1 MAKTVQPIAI
11 ELGIKGG
18 EKLGAL
24 NRSFRDLS
32 KQIKLSDADIIQA
45 TKDVAKFAQEAGD
58 SEATIRAQIKAFEGL
73 RAQANVTSTVY
84 RDLGKGIVDLKASL
98 DGLGAKS
105 QARAKN
111 LAEIGTSAKSS
122 VSQIKKAIE
131 ELKLLSKEARTGSD
145 AFARLKSNIA
155 DMGEALELAEGKA
168 KKQKEISNL
177 LNGTLR
183 KSSTLI
189 GLQAKAYRE
198 RVAITEKQIQAID
211 LLSKKERSTVAN
223 TEKRVRLEEQ
233 LQNQLLKVAQTGYLE
248 FIASSRSETIKLAEA
263 FNTTDASINSFR
275 TRLKALDAD
284 FGKLPNTTA
293 GLNQKLAELK
303 IELNNTVR
311 SSSDYTRVSNEII
324 GIQKELSKE
333 TGESA
338 QAFERLKRAQEGAAR
353 RATKLEGIGDYVASM
368 SVLGVRGGYA
378 DSVSGL
384 SAEAFAGRVA
394 RGGTPVIGQ
403 MRSRQGRPQGY
414 RDPASGAMIAPGVGT
429 FASRRAF
436 RQAGA
441 TAYDRPVS
449 PELPPAMVAAREARK
464 KEIEDRISNLKNIN
478 AENDALREQAAIR
491 RSIEKNQRRVA
502 AKAPREQ
509 PMREISAFYGQIG
522 EIGMGK
528 IVTDIDMMG
537 KSYKEVSADI
547 RAATAASNGSIS
559 SLEKQRSVWIQLRN
573 GLDPASD
580 AFKEV
585 TRDIERVDRAL
596 EKTSRTRRKFSPGKA
611 AQVAGATISGG
622 IFGGPEGF
630 LGGAIGGAVG
640 GVGGSFAGAALG
652 AQVGGLR
659 RELGGY
665 AEYAAQIEKLKI
677 ALKGLTKDQN
687 EFNYALAASQKV
699 TQDFNIP
706 QQESIRGIT
715 RLAAAIKGAGGPLT
729 DAEVVFRNVT
739 TAIKATGGSAQDVEG
754 AVTAMVQV
762 FSKGKVS
769 AEELSGQLGERLPG
783 AVTMFAKANNMSLTE
798 LQDNLKAGTVGLN
811 ELMKF
816 VRSLGDTYGATARKI
831 SDSNADAGARLQ
843 VVVNDMKTAIGD
855 ALIPIGAQLQDA
867 FGKFL
872 QEITPTLVEVLPK
885 IGELFLGIVKNLDL
899 IAQAAAAVFA
909 VVAVGKITAIIASI
923 GSLSAAIFTLKL
935 NAIVATKAL
944 IGLNAA
950 ALLNPYVA
958 LAAGAA
964 ALGVAIFRAAQE
976 QKRLN
981 TLIREGSVADID
993 KQLAENRSEIIK
1005 IEQRQL
1011 NPGLFYDVS
1020 PGSQGTSLS
1029 PRQRDIQNLEKYRDA
1044 EKKLQEDRKRAVYD
1058 ATQGAGLPENLLRP
1072 FDYQSP
1078 KGDGGD
1084 GKGGSSTKEKRQR
1097 KSQLESI
1104 NARLTLLDIDKMI
1117 RANAREIVEAQ
1128 ADNNFE
1134 RVKELSL
1141 QKLSL
1146 ASQKEFASVQ
1156 LDYRDALARAAG
1168 DENEQMLKA
1177 EAAASSDRAIQEL
1190 RFKLKEDMLDL
1201 EQQSRLEQ
1209 EARTRAAE
1217 DEVFAL
1223 REQLGLVSD
1232 QERISRYRTNLEEQ
1246 GTPNADE
1253 LTDLYRQTV
1262 DPTFAEGISQNI
1274 RALKQEL
1281 EELLDPI
1288 NQVTGAANAIGTAF
1302 TDSFT
1307 SVINGSATTQE
1318 ALANFF
1324 GNIGKYFLDMAAQ
1337 IIQKMITMA
1346 ILNSIVAVLPGGGGG
1361 GGGGGDIFADIAA
1374 RGGLRMKN
1382 GGVFGK
1388 GGLVPFAMGGIVDKP
1403 TMFAYANGGVGRFGL
1418 MGEAGPEAILPL
1430 KRGSNGKLGV
1440 QVSGGSSNNIV
1451 VNVDA
1456 SGTRVQGDDTRGK
1469 QLGGAISAA
1478 VQAELIKQRRPG
1490 GLLAS

>member
-677 ALKGLTKDQN
+677 ALR
-687 EFNYALAASQKV
+687 ALLDHKKSTTV
-699 TQDFNIP
+699 HCR
-706 QQESIRGIT
+706 QQI
-715 RLAAAIKGAGGPLT
+715 
-729 DAEVVFRNVT
+729 
-739 TAIKATGGSAQDVEG
+739 
-754 AVTAMVQV
+754 
-762 FSKGKVS
+762 
-769 AEELSGQLGERLPG
+769 
-783 AVTMFAKANNMSLTE
+783 
-798 LQDNLKAGTVGLN
+798 
-811 ELMKF
+811 
-816 VRSLGDTYGATARKI
+816 
-831 SDSNADAGARLQ
+831 
-843 VVVNDMKTAIGD
+843 
-855 ALIPIGAQLQDA
+855 
-867 FGKFL
+867 
-872 QEITPTLVEVLPK
+872 VLPM
-885 IGELFLGIVKNLDL
+885 
-899 IAQAAAAVFA
+899 
-909 VVAVGKITAIIASI
+909 TSMY
-923 GSLSAAIFTLKL
+923 
-935 NAIVATKAL
+935 
-944 IGLNAA
+944 
-950 ALLNPYVA
+950 P
-958 LAAGAA
+958 
-964 ALGVAIFRAAQE
+964 R
-976 QKRLN
+976 RL
-981 TLIREGSVADID
+981 RFEGSPD
-993 KQLAENRSEIIK
+993 
-1005 IEQRQL
+1005 
-1011 NPGLFYDVS
+1011 
-1020 PGSQGTSLS
+1020 
-1029 PRQRDIQNLEKYRDA
+1029 
-1044 EKKLQEDRKRAVYD
+1044 
-1058 ATQGAGLPENLLRP
+1058 
-1072 FDYQSP
+1072 
-1078 KGDGGD
+1078 
-1084 GKGGSSTKEKRQR
+1084 
-1097 KSQLESI
+1097 
-1104 NARLTLLDIDKMI
+1104 
-1117 RANAREIVEAQ
+1117 
-1128 ADNNFE
+1128 
-1134 RVKELSL
+1134 
-1141 QKLSL
+1141 
-1146 ASQKEFASVQ
+1146 
-1156 LDYRDALARAAG
+1156 
-1168 DENEQMLKA
+1168 
-1177 EAAASSDRAIQEL
+1177 
-1190 RFKLKEDMLDL
+1190 
-1201 EQQSRLEQ
+1201 
-1209 EARTRAAE
+1209 
-1217 DEVFAL
+1217 
-1223 REQLGLVSD
+1223 
-1232 QERISRYRTNLEEQ
+1232 
-1246 GTPNADE
+1246 
-1253 LTDLYRQTV
+1253 
-1262 DPTFAEGISQNI
+1262 
-1274 RALKQEL
+1274 
-1281 EELLDPI
+1281 
-1288 NQVTGAANAIGTAF
+1288 
-1302 TDSFT
+1302 
-1307 SVINGSATTQE
+1307 
-1318 ALANFF
+1318 
-1324 GNIGKYFLDMAAQ
+1324 
-1337 IIQKMITMA
+1337 
-1346 ILNSIVAVLPGGGGG
+1346 
-1361 GGGGGDIFADIAA
+1361 
-1374 RGGLRMKN
+1374 
-1382 GGVFGK
+1382 
-1388 GGLVPFAMGGIVDKP
+1388 
-1403 TMFAYANGGVGRFGL
+1403 
-1418 MGEAGPEAILPL
+1418 
-1430 KRGSNGKLGV
+1430 
-1440 QVSGGSSNNIV
+1440 
-1451 VNVDA
+1451 
-1456 SGTRVQGDDTRGK
+1456 
-1469 QLGGAISAA
+1469 
-1478 VQAELIKQRRPG
+1478 
-1490 GLLAS
+1490 

>member
-11 ELGIKGG
+11 ELGIKGE
-18 EKLGAL
+18 EKLAAL
-24 NRSFRDLS
+24 SRSFRDLS
-32 KQIKLSDADIIQA
+32 KQVKFSDADIIQA
-45 TKDVAKFAQEAGD
+45 TKDVAKFAQEAGN
-58 SEATIRAQIKAFEGL
+58 SEATIKGQIKAFEGL
-73 RAQANVTSTVY
+73 REQATMGGKAY
-84 RDLGKGIVDLKASL
+84 IQLGKDIESLKVTLRGST
-98 DGLGAKS
+98 DEME
-105 QARAKN
+105 QQRAAFVKTGN
-111 LAEIGTSAKSS
+111 AAKSS
-122 VSQIKKAIE
+122 ASDIAGVISQLENLRNKA
-131 ELKLLSKEARTGSD
+131 RPGSS
-145 AFARLKSNIA
+145 AFAQLGKDIAALKSQLQ
-155 DMGEALELAEGKA
+155 EANVEVKKFNAGFEISQRPAMSLEKIQRQIGRLAEGLKTLNFISDDFLNTQERIA
-168 KKQKEISNL
+168 LLGQVQSRTVGRQQVRATEQLFSSQAFENFVQGPAGRLDLPRTAAALNLEISELQEQLANTVPGSKYADLTVEIANKQKE
-177 LNGTLR
+177 LNKILDVT
-183 KSSTLI
+183 
-189 GLQAKAYRE
+189 ADAYD
-198 RVAITEKQIQAID
+198 RVAAAQDRSARVAEKISGIQEYQRSTGGIAAGVGGFRDPDTGAIIARGTGSIQDRRAFRAARAELANAIIDGAVRQARTLALPAAGGTTAPGTGAAMSGMARRELPYDIDPQTGQRVLRSGAAETTRRPLAPAD
-211 LLSKKERSTVAN
+211 LPRDYLERS
-223 TEKRVRLEEQ
+223 
-233 LQNQLLKVAQTGYLE
+233 
-248 FIASSRSETIKLAEA
+248 
-263 FNTTDASINSFR
+263 
-275 TRLKALDAD
+275 
-284 FGKLPNTTA
+284 
-293 GLNQKLAELK
+293 
-303 IELNNTVR
+303 
-311 SSSDYTRVSNEII
+311 
-324 GIQKELSKE
+324 
-333 TGESA
+333 
-338 QAFERLKRAQEGAAR
+338 
-353 RATKLEGIGDYVASM
+353 RATLAAAPSAAV
-368 SVLGVRGGYA
+368 GV
-378 DSVSGL
+378 
-384 SAEAFAGRVA
+384 
-394 RGGTPVIGQ
+394 
-403 MRSRQGRPQGY
+403 
-414 RDPASGAMIAPGVGT
+414 APGVG
-429 FASRRAF
+429 FGEQVIKKQVSALKEAAAAYRPYNKAIRDARA
-436 RQAGA
+436 ANN
-441 TAYDRPVS
+441 DS
-449 PELPPAMVAAREARK
+449 
-464 KEIEDRISNLKNIN
+464 ISSINNLKNALIAKRN
-478 AENDALREQAAIR
+478 EVPTTSAAFRRLTSEIENLDR
-491 RSIEKNQRRVA
+491 
-502 AKAPREQ
+502 
-509 PMREISAFYGQIG
+509 
-522 EIGMGK
+522 
-528 IVTDIDMMG
+528 
-537 KSYKEVSADI
+537 KS
-547 RAATAASNGSIS
+547 
-559 SLEKQRSVWIQLRN
+559 
-573 GLDPASD
+573 
-580 AFKEV
+580 
-585 TRDIERVDRAL
+585 ERV
-596 EKTSRTRRKFSPGKA
+596 SRRMRGRRMSAGQL
-611 AQVAGATISGG
+611 AQAAGATISGG

-630 LGGAIGGAVG
+630 LGGAIGTAFGGAG
-640 GVGGSFAGAALG
+640 GAFAGAAIG

-677 ALKGLTKDQN
+677 ALKGLTKDQS

-715 RLAAAIKGAGGPLT
+715 RLAAAVKGAGGPLT

-783 AVTMFAKANNMSLTE
+783 AVTMFAKANNMSLVE

-816 VRSLGDTYGATARKI
+816 VRSLGDTYGTTARKI

-909 VVAVGKITAIIASI
+909 VVVVGKITAIIASI

-1044 EKKLQEDRKRAVYD
+1044 EKKLQEARKRAVYD
-1058 ATQGAGLPENLLRP
+1058 ATQGADLPENLLRP

-1078 KGDGGD
+1078 KGDGD
-1084 GKGGSSTKEKRQR
+1084 GKGGSAKEKKER

-1156 LDYRDALARAAG
+1156 LDYRDALAKAAG

-1177 EAAASSDRAIQEL
+1177 EAAASRDRAIQEL

-1274 RALKQEL
+1274 RALKKDL
-1281 EELLDPI
+1281 EELLDPV

-1302 TDSFT
+1302 TDSFMSAIT
-1307 SVINGSATTQE
+1307 GSATAQE

-1324 GNIGKYFLDMAAQ
+1324 SNTAKYFLDMAAQ
-1337 IIQKMITMA
+1337 IIQKMIVMA
-1346 ILNSIVAVLPGGGGG
+1346 ILNQVVRVLPGGGGFKFSG
-1361 GGGGGDIFADIAA
+1361 GSADAGLNTANLMGGIT
-1374 RGGLRMKN
+1374 
-1382 GGVFGK
+1382 
-1388 GGLVPFAMGGIVDKP
+1388 PFAMGGIVDKP
-1403 TMFAYANGGVGRFGL
+1403 TMFAYANGGVGRFGI

-1430 KRGSNGKLGV
+1430 QRGPGGKLGV
-1440 QVSGGSSNNIV
+1440 QASGSSVGDVV

-1456 SGTRVQGDDTRGK
+1456 SGTRAQGDNQSAT
-1469 QLGGAISAA
+1469 QLGNVIGAA
-1478 VQAELIKQRRPG
+1478 VQAELIKQKRPG
-1490 GLLAS
+1490 GLLA